1 MTGGKVILSKSGVIL
16 SVSVESEIFHFAQ
29 DDPNRTFLLCA
40 DKKNGT
46 LRKISYSVPVF
57 DY

>member
-16 SVSVESEIFHFAQ
+16 SVSVEYEIFHFAQ

-40 DKKNGT
+40 DKKQKKWNFAKNF
-46 LRKISYSVPVF
+46 L
-57 DY
+57 